1 MSQFTTIAKKIT
13 LPLLRDYIITHKI
26 DKGDTIVLNQNDLR
40 ELFDEIKRLGEETP
54 DMPLEMLGVILT
66 QDATD
71 TIPIGK
77 IQIVKNEKPYL

>member
-1 MSQFTTIAKKIT
+1 MSQFITIAKQIT

-26 DKGDTIVLNQNDLR
+26 DKGDSIVLNPIDLK
-40 ELFDEIKRLGEETP
+40 ELFEEIKRSGEDTP
-54 DMPLEMLGVILT
+54 DIPIEMLGVIIT

-71 TIPIGK
+71 AIPIGK